1 MSSIDVFRK
10 DILDVRRAKI
20 VWFVGALFTLLV
32 VLFFYQVQEFGG
44 IAGVDD
50 MLLALWN
57 LVFVG
62 AMFIP
67 AVALV
72 AAYLSIAGERESGSL
87 KYLLSTPIS
96 RRDVVL
102 GKFLSRT
109 VVVVVSLLVA
119 FAVSVLLAIVWFG
132 LSHLDAFVGI
142 AALMILYSLAYVAVA
157 IAISA
162 STATRSRAM
171 GGALGFY
178 FLTNVLVVFEGLSIR
193 ALLDWLLNTVLD
205 AGIGEDPLSFLM
217 LVISPTQSF
226 FNATGL
232 VFPDQFLIEQGA
244 DPREVAWY
252 VQGEVGLLFLL
263 AWLVVPLLVGVWRFE
278 RVNIG

>member
-44 IAGVDD
+44 IEGVDD

-102 GKFLSRT
+102 GKFFSRT
-109 VVVVVSLLVA
+109 VVVVVSLLIA
-119 FAVSVLLAIVWFG
+119 FGASVVLSAVWFG
-132 LSHLDAFVGI
+132 LSHFDVFVGI
-142 AALMILYSLAYVAVA
+142 AALMTLYSLAYVAVA

-178 FLTNVLVVFEGLSIR
+178 FLTNVLVIFEGLSIR
-193 ALLDWLLNTVLD
+193 ALLDWLLNTILD
-205 AGIGEDPLSFLM
+205 AGIGEDPLTFLM
-217 LVISPTQSF
+217 LFISPTQSF
-226 FNATGL
+226 FNATEL
-232 VFPDQFLIEQGA
+232 AFPEQFLIGQGM
-244 DPREVAWY
+244 DPGEVAWY
-252 VQGEVGLLFLL
+252 VQGEVGLFFLL
-263 AWLVVPLLVGVWRFE
+263 AWLIVPLLVGIWRFE